1 MGETFFITGKHFHFL
16 HISLN
21 LKTQH
26 PKSLN
31 PKTLNPR
38 SIRDLSSTLLAPVFG
53 QVVDDCNLSEKELA
67 SRILLPQQVST
78 VLGCC

>member
-1 MGETFFITGKHFHFL
+1 MGETFFITGKHFHVL

-21 LKTQH
+21 PTALN

-31 PKTLNPR
+31 PKTLNAR
-38 SIRDLSSTLLAPVFG
+38 SLRDLSSTLLAPVFG

-78 VLGCC
+78 VLGYC